1 MTDAIEATMPAVGS
15 VLPLQ
20 TRFPLAACP
29 FCSGYAELRLD
40 LRFNQYRY
48 VVICEIC
55 GATAESD
62 ETPGKATRNWNRR
75 AK

>member
-1 MTDAIEATMPAVGS
+1 METIAEATMPAVGS
-15 VLPLQ
+15 VLPLR

-29 FCSGYAELRLD
+29 FCSGHAELRLD
-40 LRFNQYRY
+40 LRFVQYRY

-62 ETPGKATRNWNRR
+62 DTIGKATRNWNRR
-75 AK
+75 TK